1 MTPTRQPNPSAA
13 PRHQHLPD
21 APRTMST
28 TEIQRIG
35 VPEMEQ
41 TIESPSASHRANRLP
56 HICHLVHALTVGGAE
71 RLALRMGEHLPTAE
85 FRVSYACLDEL
96 GIWGAELQRAEG
108 AVQLLGR
115 RPGFDWRCARRLAAL
130 LRRERV
136 DLIHAHQY
144 TPFFYALAAR
154 HLRSRPPILFTE
166 HGRWFPDCPRP
177 KRMLF
182 NRTLLGRRDRVVGVG
197 EAVRRALIDNEGI
210 PPARVEVIYNG
221 VDLTPY
227 RDPARNRVLV
237 RQTVRD
243 GLGIPDSAPLIA
255 QVARLDDL
263 KDHATAVRAMAR
275 VAATV
280 PQALFLIVGDG
291 PERTKIERL
300 ISELHL
306 AQHVRLVGTR
316 SDVADI
322 LLAADLFL
330 LSSKSEGIPLTVI
343 EAMAARLPVI
353 STDVGG
359 VGEIVMAGE
368 TGLLVSAGDNA
379 ALAAATIELLNDAPR
394 RARLGERGYRRAI
407 DKFDEARM
415 HRDYRAL
422 YAEMLA

>member
-1 MTPTRQPNPSAA
+1 
-13 PRHQHLPD
+13 
-21 APRTMST
+21 MST
-28 TEIQRIG
+28 AEIQHTD
-35 VPEMEQ
+35 VPAIEP
-41 TIESPSASHRANRLP
+41 TIESRPASRRADRLP
-56 HICHLVHALTVGGAE
+56 HICHLVHGLTVGGAE
-71 RLALRMGEHLPTAE
+71 RLALRMGEHLPAAE
-85 FRVSYACLDEL
+85 FRVSYVCLDEL
-96 GIWGAELQRAEG
+96 GIWGTELQRAG
-108 AVQLLGR
+108 RAVQLLGR
-115 RPGFDWRCARRLAAL
+115 QPGFDWRCARRLAAL

-166 HGRWFPDCPRP
+166 HGRWFPDFPRP

-182 NRTLLGRRDRVVGVG
+182 NRALLGRRDRVVGVG
-197 EAVRRALIDNEGI
+197 EAVRRALINNEGI
-210 PPARVEVIYNG
+210 PAARVEVIYNG
-221 VDLTPY
+221 VDLSPY
-227 RDPARNRVLV
+227 RDPARDRAMI
-237 RQTVRD
+237 RQTARE
-243 GLGIPDSAPLIA
+243 GLGIPDSALLIA

-275 VAATV
+275 LAAAI
-280 PQALFLIVGDG
+280 PQALLLIVGEG
-291 PERTKIERL
+291 PERTRIER
-300 ISELHL
+300 IIKELNL

-343 EAMAARLPVI
+343 EAMAARLPVV

-359 VGEIVMAGE
+359 VGEIVVAGE
-368 TGLLVSAGDNA
+368 TGLLTPAGDDA
-379 ALAAATIELLNDAPR
+379 ALAAAAIELLNDAPR
-394 RARLGERGYRRAI
+394 RARLGEQGYRRAI
-407 DKFDEARM
+407 DKFDESRM